1 MSPPPPSPFIFR
13 QPEARWAEEYFG
25 DWASPFS
32 QCLDDPPLPSPLISK
47 FGSGTELY
55 ILTRTAGGD
64 RESQAFSSQGFR
76 NREVCLSNCPW

>member
-1 MSPPPPSPFIFR
+1 MSPPPPPSPFIFR

-47 FGSGTELY
+47 SGSGTE
-55 ILTRTAGGD
+55 
-64 RESQAFSSQGFR
+64 
-76 NREVCLSNCPW
+76 